1 VGECEAFCTSKA
13 ATDEQLYEKAEAYKV
28 LCGRLNAVATGCKET
43 ADLALEH
50 DLLKESGTADGV
62 ASRLGKLRLRVDQ
75 AMLSSRKEAGV
86 WAEKGRRTAARGDQK
101 MPSFSGSATDR
112 LTVYEFEK
120 EWAAYKAAAGLTME
134 ESVKELRVAV

>member
-1 VGECEAFCTSKA
+1 
-13 ATDEQLYEKAEAYKV
+13 
-28 LCGRLNAVATGCKET
+28 
-43 ADLALEH
+43 
-50 DLLKESGTADGV
+50 
-62 ASRLGKLRLRVDQ
+62 
-75 AMLSSRKEAGV
+75 MLSSRKEAGV

-134 ESVKELRVAV
+134 ESVKELRVAVQPPARAAIQNMGE